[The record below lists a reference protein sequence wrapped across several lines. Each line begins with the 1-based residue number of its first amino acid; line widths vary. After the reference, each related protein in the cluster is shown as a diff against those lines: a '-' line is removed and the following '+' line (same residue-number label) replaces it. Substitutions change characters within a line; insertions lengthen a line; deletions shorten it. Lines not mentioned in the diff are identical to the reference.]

1 MLTIK
6 PYPDEGQVLN
16 SIFGARAR
24 IDKAVWR
31 GKRLEAMTED
41 ELREALAVAVRL
53 LEDVRQEN
61 ARMVAVWHG
70 ANA

>member
-1 MLTIK
+1 MLTIQ
-6 PYPDEGQVLN
+6 PYPNDEQVLN

-24 IDKAVWR
+24 IDRAVWR
-31 GKRLEAMTED
+31 GKRLETMTED

-53 LEDVRQEN
+53 LEDIRQEN

-70 ANA
+70 ASA